1 MAIVEDVNKM
11 QMAVEGGWRE
21 SRRQQPVTRSCSD
34 GSREVQRQGRSWKW
48 LWQRGQQWQ
57 GRRQRRL
64 ATDGSVMAT
73 GKRLGSTGSGAW
85 QRQWWRCRGR
95 QARLRAR
102 NARDVVVAVARR
114 RRQGRKGRTR
124 DGKGGYGR
132 GAGALR
138 QQAGE
143 GYRRPAGGSSDKS
156 SALPK
161 AGRRQ
166 MRRGGIEVVDDTV
179 VAGRRKIKLRLL
191 SRRRGGDDSDWRQR
205 GWRNAIGSR
214 KQRWCR
220 YASVPKKELPAVA
233 SAEALVRVS
242 WVGLRLMSL
251 SVEKSGW
258 RQ

>member
-1 MAIVEDVNKM
+1 MAIVEAVNQM

-34 GSREVQRQGRSWKW
+34 GSREVQRQGHSWKW
-48 LWQRGQQWQ
+48 QWQ

-64 ATDGSVMAT
+64 ATGGSVMAT
-73 GKRLGSTGSGAW
+73 GKRSGSTGSDAW
-85 QRQWWRCRGR
+85 QRRWWRCRGR
-95 QARLRAR
+95 KARLRAR
-102 NARDVVVAVARR
+102 DARDVATAVVRR
-114 RRQGRKGRTR
+114 RRQGRKGRKR
-124 DGKGGYGR
+124 DGRGGYGR

-166 MRRGGIEVVDDTV
+166 MRRGGIEVVGNTV
-179 VAGRRKIKLRLL
+179 VAGRRKIKLRLR
-191 SRRRGGDDSDWRQR
+191 SRRRGGDDSDWRQ
-205 GWRNAIGSR
+205 WH
-214 KQRWCR
+214 R

-258 RQ
+258 R